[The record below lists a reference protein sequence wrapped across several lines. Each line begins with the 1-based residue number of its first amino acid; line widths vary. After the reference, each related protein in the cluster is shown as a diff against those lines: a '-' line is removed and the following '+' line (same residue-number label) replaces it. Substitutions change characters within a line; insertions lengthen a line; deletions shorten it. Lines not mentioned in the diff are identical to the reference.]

1 MRVLPGCGC
10 AQWHRCGCPSLWV
23 CIGSNRILFL
33 MSLFLCFWPWHVP
46 FAQHCHFT
54 HIHINMYIYIYINV
68 FIYMQISI
76 QANIFIYLYI
86 HIYIYIYVHPCIHS
100 CTYSLNINLSII
112 YTCICLF
119 VFFVV
124 SWKIFIY
131 LYIYIYLMYIYIC
144 ICISWNKKHVGTIT
158 GGVELLPS
166 NQLPEIMIEARHNHG
181 LSRCSQRLVL
191 GCFVV
196 SQSSVCGI

>member
-54 HIHINMYIYIYINV
+54 HIHINMYIYIYQCIH
-68 FIYMQISI
+68 IH
-76 QANIFIYLYI
+76 ANIYAGK
-86 HIYIYIYVHPCIHS
+86 YIYISIH
-100 CTYSLNINLSII
+100 TYLYLYLCSSLYTFMYIFSKYKSIH
-112 YTCICLF
+112 YLYMHMSFC
-119 VFFVV
+119 FFVV

>member
-1 MRVLPGCGC
+1 MSFPVGVHWE
-10 AQWHRCGCPSLWV
+10 QSHF
-23 CIGSNRILFL
+23 FL

-54 HIHINMYIYIYINV
+54 HIHINMYIYINV

-112 YTCICLF
+112 YICICLF
-119 VFFVV
+119 VF

-131 LYIYIYLMYIYIC
+131 LSIYIYLMYIC